1 MPALPSAA
9 DITGVTA
16 NTHIAIKTAVADQR
30 AYLAALFGTDGTV
43 ATALD
48 TLGALGGVYAAKSAG
63 YTVVATDR
71 GTVFS
76 ATGNWTLSLTAVAT
90 LGAGFSFVLLNSGTS
105 NIVIDPAGAETIDG
119 LATITVQAG
128 AAVLAVCSGSAWIT
142 APFMR
147 GLAPTT
153 EDWDAIAQSQTQRNS
168 LTTATGVP
176 SANANWVGWTAMGT
190 ASIAGQIAM
199 RTGQL
204 LFRVKST
211 TWGAWSR
218 VKTDL
223 DLFSSAQQTITASGG
238 LTLAH
243 GLGVVPVNTK
253 MVLVCATAEAGYAIA
268 DQITEGLTG
277 IAAFVDATNVG
288 IRFAATVGILNKTTG
303 AAATITPANW
313 RLIARAWA

>member
-1 MPALPSAA
+1 MPALPTNS
-9 DITGVTA
+9 DLTVKPSTQ
-16 NTHIAIKTAVADQR
+16 IAYRTAVNAMRD
-30 AYLAALFGTDGTV
+30 YLAGLFGTNGTA
-43 ATALD
+43 ATALA
-48 TLGALGGVYAAKSAG
+48 TLGALGVVYAAKTAA

-76 ATGNWTLSLTAVAT
+76 ATSTWTLSLTAVAT
-90 LGAGFSFVLLNSGTS
+90 LGAGFSFILLNSGTAS
-105 NIVIDPAGAETIDG
+105 IVIDPAGAETVDG
-119 LATITVQAG
+119 LATLTVQAG
-128 AAVLAVCSGSAWIT
+128 VAVLVVCTGSAWIT
-142 APFMR
+142 LPFQR

-153 EDWDAIAQSQTQRNS
+153 EDWDAIAQSQTQRNA
-168 LTTATGVP
+168 TTGATGIP
-176 SANANWVGWTAMGT
+176 SANANWVGWTASGT
-190 ASIAGQIAM
+190 ANIMGQIAL

-204 LFRVKST
+204 LFRAKST

-218 VKTDL
+218 IKTDL

-243 GLGVVPVNTK
+243 GLGVVPVTTK
-253 MVLVCATAEAGYAIA
+253 MVLVCATAEAGYAVA
-268 DQITEGLTG
+268 DQITEGITG

-288 IRFAATVGILNKTTG
+288 IRFAATIGILNKTTG